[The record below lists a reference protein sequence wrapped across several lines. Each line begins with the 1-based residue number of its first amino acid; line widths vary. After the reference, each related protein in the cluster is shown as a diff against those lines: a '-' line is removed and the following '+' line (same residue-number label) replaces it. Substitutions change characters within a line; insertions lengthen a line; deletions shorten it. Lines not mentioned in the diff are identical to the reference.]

1 MIIYSEI
8 TNTLKD
14 KAEDRWDDMMRAG
27 DAGREAE
34 DNLAETQ
41 EGGLV
46 FSDSCLEQEDQTLA
60 NGS

>member
-1 MIIYSEI
+1 
-8 TNTLKD
+8 
-14 KAEDRWDDMMRAG
+14 MMRAG
-27 DAGREAE
+27 DAGREAG